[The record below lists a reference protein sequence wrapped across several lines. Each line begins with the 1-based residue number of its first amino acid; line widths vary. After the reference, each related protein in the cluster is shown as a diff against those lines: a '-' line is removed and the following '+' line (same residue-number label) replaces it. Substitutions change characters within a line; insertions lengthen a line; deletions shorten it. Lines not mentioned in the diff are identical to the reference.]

1 MKALSILALAAVLS
15 LSACGTSEK
24 SHENCDSTKA
34 CCDSSATV
42 TDSTAT
48 VPADSTLS
56 DTTHKD

>member
-15 LSACGTSEK
+15 LSACGTNEK

-34 CCDSSATV
+34 CCDSTA

-56 DTTHKD
+56 DTTQQD